1 MPKPNVREKIIG
13 GASDVFHRKGFNAST
28 VDNIVD
34 TAGVPKGSF
43 YNHFK
48 SKEDLALEVIDRYR
62 AAFEHGS
69 LIDYE
74 RSPVERLAV
83 YFEYLADR
91 FERDGFDRGCL
102 LGNFANEMAD
112 HSPAIRAR
120 LTAVFDEWTDALA
133 VVIRE
138 GQQRG
143 EIGSPQ
149 PAARLAG
156 FLLNASEGAIV
167 RTRCSKDR
175 AAMEDFRALAF
186 SVLDIR

>member
-1 MPKPNVREKIIG
+1 MPKPNVREKIIT
-13 GASDVFHRKGFNAST
+13 GAAEVFHRKGFNAST
-28 VDNIVD
+28 IDNIVD
-34 TAGVPKGSF
+34 AAGVPKGSF

-48 SKEDLALEVIDRYR
+48 GKEDLAVEVIDRYR
-62 AAFEHGS
+62 AAFEHPS
-69 LIDYE
+69 LVDHE
-74 RSPVERLAV
+74 GSPVARLTE
-83 YFEYLADR
+83 YFGYLADR
-91 FERDGFDRGCL
+91 FAGDNFDKGCL

-133 VVIRE
+133 AVIRD

-149 PAARLAG
+149 PAGRLAG
-156 FLLNASEGAIV
+156 FLLNASEGAIL
-167 RTRCSKDR
+167 RTRCTRDGATMKD
-175 AAMEDFRALAF
+175 FHTLAF